1 VIRSSWRPQPAD
13 LALGVGTL
21 AVNLIMYLYGNR
33 PDDPSMWPA
42 GWPLV
47 ALSSLA
53 LAFRWRFPMT
63 VLVLTST
70 SAVCYYKT
78 GYPDGPIAIG
88 FVVATYTVASLD
100 RWKGIAGA
108 AAVLFAF
115 ALPDLLQ
122 GLRTGI
128 DPGDSLKSVL
138 AIGIILVI
146 VLAFGE
152 AARSRRAYYEEVQRR
167 AEAAEQT
174 REEESLRRATEER
187 LRIARELHDVLAH
200 QISLINV
207 QAGAALHRPDAEN
220 AFAALENIKQ
230 ASKET
235 LRELRSLLGVMRQ
248 VDEGAPV
255 TPAPTLDRLDDLIT
269 HTISAGLPV
278 QLHHDATGPFPA
290 QIELTAYR
298 IIQEALT
305 NVVRHAAATKAIVA
319 LIRKENTLIVSVEDD
334 GRGAGVLTYGN
345 GLRGMRE
352 RTIAMG
358 GEVTAESVAGGFRVR
373 AELPIEGR

>member
-1 VIRSSWRPQPAD
+1 
-13 LALGVGTL
+13 VGTL
-21 AVNLIMYLYGNR
+21 AVNVIMYLYGNR
-33 PDDPSMWPA
+33 SGDPSMWPA
-42 GWPLV
+42 GWPLI

-63 VLVLTST
+63 VLIVTST
-70 SAVCYYKT
+70 SAVYYYNS

-100 RWKGIAGA
+100 RWKGLAGA
-108 AAVLFAF
+108 AAVLSAF
-115 ALPDLLQ
+115 VLPNLLQ
-122 GLRTGI
+122 GLRTEI
-128 DPGDSLKSVL
+128 DLGDSLKSVL
-138 AIGIILVI
+138 SIGSSSSSSCPS
-146 VLAFGE
+146 ARPRGAGGPTPRGR
-152 AARSRRAYYEEVQRR
+152 AAGRRRPSRPARR
-167 AEAAEQT
+167 RPCAGP
-174 REEESLRRATEER
+174 TEER

-207 QAGAALHRPDAEN
+207 QAGAALHRRDTEN

-255 TPAPTLDRLDDLIT
+255 APAPTLDRLDELIT

-278 QLHHDATGPFPA
+278 QLHRDATGPYPA

-305 NVVRHAAATKAIVA
+305 NVVRHAAATKAIIA
-319 LIRKENTLIVSVEDD
+319 LTQKENTLIVSVEDD
-334 GRGAGVLTYGN
+334 GHGTEVLTWGN
-345 GLRGMRE
+345 GLHGMRE
-352 RTIAMG
+352 RTIAVG
-358 GEVTAESVAGGFRVR
+358 GEVTAESVTGGFRVR
-373 AELPIEGR
+373 AELPIEESR